1 MTKIT
6 LVAGLATALAL
17 AVVGHGT
24 ACADGGPPLE
34 GPLKDNFILLDEPAP
49 APAQAVTDADGRAV
63 GVAEFRD
70 RVLLINFWATWCAP
84 CVREMPSL
92 DRLQAKL
99 GDVGLTVMAVSED
112 RKGAEKVMPF
122 YREHGLQHLDVFLD
136 PKGTFARAMEVRGL
150 PSTILVDPQGRVIGR
165 LEGPLEWD
173 GPEAERLIRH
183 FLPDPPLP
191 G

>member
-17 AVVGHGT
+17 AVFGYGT
-24 ACADGGPPLE
+24 AGANGGPPLE

-49 APAQAVTDADGRAV
+49 APAQTVIDADGRAV
-63 GVAEFRD
+63 GVADFRD

-99 GDVGLTVMAVSED
+99 GDAGLTVMAVSAD
-112 RKGAEKVMPF
+112 RKGVEKVLPF
-122 YREHGLQHLDVFLD
+122 YREHDLQHLDVFLD